1 MATNQSKR
9 VKEVVYP
16 IFQECTKLS
25 KDEFWIKLFDD
36 LSRAKCPKGVMIF
49 NGIISST
56 YKRNG
61 FSYNFKDEKLTP
73 EKLMDELPTLLKK
86 SVCIYSAKDISNNED
101 TINDANSEYLNII
114 SINDWKKVKNKK
126 MKENLITNFTI
137 KMKKKYKLNINST
150 KKLYTLIKDSYDVY
164 KTHKSDDF
172 IMKNDKLHK
181 IYDIEY
187 NEELKCFENLRLES
201 EEENKTKNKKSTN
214 FLLNRWQNYVSVLI
228 KEISKN

>member
-36 LSRAKCPKGVMIF
+36 LSRGKCPKGVMIF

-86 SVCIYSAKDISNNED
+86 SVCIYSSKDISNNED
-101 TINDANSEYLNII
+101 TINDANSEYLNTI

-172 IMKNDKLHK
+172 VMKNDKLYK

-214 FLLNRWQNYVSVLI
+214 FLLNRWQNYISVLI